1 MAKIKEDAAVAQV
14 TALLSVPRIYNRI
27 VEGVKTTLDTMIKD

>member
-1 MAKIKEDAAVAQV
+1 VKLKEDIAIAQV

-27 VEGVKTTLDTMIKD
+27 VEGVKMTVASMIKD